1 MDCCMARGYVQK
13 KHGMWFGVACN
24 GHHQD
29 GSTNAKYDPNL
40 FLAMRSVSGLS
51 NLHGPAFWMK
61 SQPTDFFRLYTKIPH
76 LPTIH
81 GTGIFAYMNG

>member
-1 MDCCMARGYVQK
+1 MSKKNMACGWVNLAMGTTKMDQPILNMI
-13 KHGMWFGVACN
+13 
-24 GHHQD
+24 
-29 GSTNAKYDPNL
+29 PNH
-40 FLAMRSVSGLS
+40 FLAMRSVSNLS